1 MTLNCTAN
9 QVAGLFSPPIIT
21 WRDHNNVTVSSDSN
35 SNPRMDPV
43 TRQLIFSGITSVNSG
58 TYTCQAVVDI
68 PPALIDRYTDLD
80 TTDVNANCE
89 LFLILH

>member
-21 WRDHNNVTVSSDSN
+21 WRDPNNVTVSSDS
-35 SNPRMDPV
+35 SNNLRMDPV
-43 TRQLIFSGITSVNSG
+43 TRQLIFDDITSGNTG

-68 PPALIDRYTDLD
+68 PLALIDRYTDLE
-80 TTDVNANCE
+80 TTEINTNCE
-89 LFLILH
+89 

>member
-9 QVAGLFSPPIIT
+9 QVAGLFSPPTIT
-21 WRDHNNVTVSSDSN
+21 WRDPNNVTVTSDSN

-43 TRQLIFSGITSVNSG
+43 RGQLIFSGITSENSG

-68 PPALIDRYTDLD
+68 PQALIDRYTDLE
-80 TTDVNANCE
+80 TTEVNTNCE
-89 LFLILH
+89 